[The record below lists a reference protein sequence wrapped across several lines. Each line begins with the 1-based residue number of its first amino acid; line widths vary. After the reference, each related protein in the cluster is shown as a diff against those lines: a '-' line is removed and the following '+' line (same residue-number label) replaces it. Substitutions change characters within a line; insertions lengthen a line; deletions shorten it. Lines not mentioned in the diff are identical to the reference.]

1 MRETATT
8 MTAFAVYVGMGDGR
22 SVPKLL
28 GLMHERMSDLG
39 LDRVPSRRTLDR
51 WSSALHWQERIE
63 EIDREAEARVREQLV
78 TDRSEVL
85 KRHGKLGL
93 VLQERGLKVLRER
106 ETGEWSVRD
115 ALHAVDRGSAME
127 ADALGVRAG
136 KDGDDVLQQVVRK
149 LEGLT
154 DDDLRRL
161 ARADDRG
168 ED

>member
-1 MRETATT
+1 MS
-8 MTAFAVYVGMGDGR
+8 AFAIYVELGDGR
-22 SVPKLL
+22 SIPKLHGVL
-28 GLMHERMSDLG
+28 QDRQADLK
-39 LDRVPSRRTLDR
+39 LERVPSRRTLFR

-106 ETGEWSVRD
+106 EIEHWSVRD